1 MKSLLKLGL
10 LLLFSLMC
18 GAKREE
24 KMVRQ
29 PAVAGSFYPADK
41 DSLSKMIDNLLAG
54 VPKLKRKGEVIGVV
68 VPHAGYPYSGGTAA
82 YTFSYISK
90 MPLKTVILVGPSHY
104 IYFKGIAVYGEGKW
118 KTPLGEVEVDS
129 ALAHKIIEQNPI
141 IRDEPEAHTREH
153 SLEVEVPF
161 LQKVL
166 RNFRIVPI
174 MMGDQDYKTCEVLA
188 HAIVE
193 AVRGREDILLLA
205 SSDLYHG
212 YSYEECNRID
222 KKTLSFIEKF
232 DPEGLSKALEKR
244 EAQACGG
251 GPIVAVMLASKLLG
265 ADKGK
270 VLFHTNSNDVTG
282 QRGGY
287 VVGYSACLFYKTQ
300 SEGLNEREK
309 KELLKIARASIEK
322 RVKGERLPEFTPLT
336 ERLKIPQGVFVT
348 IKENHQ
354 LRGCIGY
361 IAPVKPLYKAVSEMA
376 IAAATSDPRFPP
388 LQSSELKRISIEIT
402 VLSPLKRIED
412 PKEIE
417 VGKHGI
423 VIKRGPYQ
431 GLLLPQVATE
441 EGWDRQTFLAHT
453 CLKAGLPSDAWKE
466 KGTEIYIFTGEVFGE

>member
-1 MKSLLKLGL
+1 MRSLLKLGL

-24 KMVRQ
+24 KMVRE
-29 PAVAGSFYPADK
+29 PSVAGSFYPADK
-41 DSLSKMIDNLLAG
+41 DSLAKMIDRLLAG
-54 VPKLKRKGEVIGVV
+54 VPKLERKGEIIGAV

-82 YTFSYISK
+82 YLFSYISK
-90 MPLKTVILVGPSHY
+90 MPFKTVVLIGPSHY
-104 IYFKGIAVYGEGKW
+104 MYFRGIAVYGEGKW

-129 ALAHKIIEQNPI
+129 ALAHKIIEKNPI
-141 IRDEPEAHTREH
+141 IRDEPEAHKREH
-153 SLEVEVPF
+153 SLEVEIPF

-166 RNFRIVPI
+166 RDFKIVPI
-174 MMGDQDYKTCEVLA
+174 MMGDHDYKTCEVLA
-188 HAIVE
+188 HSIAE
-193 AVRGREDILLLA
+193 AVRGREDVLLLA

-222 KKTLSFIEKF
+222 KKTLSFIEKL
-232 DPEGLSKALEKR
+232 DPEGLSSALEKR

-265 ADKGK
+265 ANKGE
-270 VLFHTNSNDVTG
+270 VLFHTNSNDVIG
-282 QRGGY
+282 ERGGY
-287 VVGYSACLFYKTQ
+287 VVGYSADIFYKTQ
-300 SEGLNEREK
+300 PRGLNKREK
-309 KELLKIARASIEK
+309 EELLRIARVSIEK
-322 RVKGERLPEFTPLT
+322 RVKGERLPEFTPFT
-336 ERLKIPQGVFVT
+336 ERLNLPQGVFVT

-361 IAPVKPLYKAVSEMA
+361 ITPIKPLYQAVSEMA

-388 LQSSELKRISIEIT
+388 LQPSELKRISIEIT
-402 VLSPLKRIED
+402 VLSPLKKIEN
-412 PKEIE
+412 PEEIE

-441 EGWDRQTFLAHT
+441 EGWDRETFLAHT
-453 CLKAGLPSDAWKE
+453 CLKAGLPMDAWRE